1 MVIIISELA
10 PCSLWTPRSEN
21 SGWSLHW
28 DKLEEWYIVTEL
40 FVLKFEVDVTE
51 VKIKKSYS
59 NQAIEKEEIV
69 FY

>member
-1 MVIIISELA
+1 MVISELV
-10 PCSLWTPRSEN
+10 PLWKH
-21 SGWSLHW
+21 GGKIVVGVYIG
-28 DKLEEWYIVTEL
+28 DKLEEWFIVTEL

-59 NQAIEKEEIV
+59 NQAVEKEVIV